1 MSESALTSTSRKEWL
16 DALKGL
22 AIILVVMSH
31 TDCGVPFL
39 HKYLTACYMPLFFI
53 ASGYVFKKKAGCYQ
67 RKFIQLLVPYISWA
81 IVYLSAACILYHVT
95 DLKKIGIWFIGIVY
109 SRFNLF
115 ELGTMPNIKLLPP
128 GAGPLWFLTCMALS
142 YLLVC
147 PLIQAKSTMRL
158 ILILIYLGISA
169 CLIFCPILMPWSLDT
184 AFMGALFIYAGY
196 LFKDIRLNRRRIWIA
211 FLVCTPIY
219 LILSHINSGINMS
232 VREYGNLGLISL
244 PLFGIIGILGT
255 VSYATFFMLINHSRL
270 CHYFAY
276 FGRISLTIMCSHLF
290 FARLIKVVYEYF
302 SNQGASIHKAIY
314 LPVMLVATLCCCIL
328 AQHVLSYIKGKILN
342 IKQKNATQ
350 PG

>member
-1 MSESALTSTSRKEWL
+1 MSESAITPTSRKEWL
-16 DALKGL
+16 DALKGI

-39 HKYLTACYMPLFFI
+39 HQYLTACYMPLFFI
-53 ASGYVFKKKAGCYQ
+53 ASGYVFKEKAGCYQ
-67 RKFIQLLVPYISWA
+67 RKLKQLLVPYIGWA
-81 IVYLSAACILYHVT
+81 IVYLSTACIVYHVT
-95 DLKKIGIWFIGIVY
+95 DFKNIGIWFTGIVY

-115 ELGTMPNIKLLPP
+115 EIGTMPNLKLLPP

-142 YLLVC
+142 YLLVR

-158 ILILIYLGISA
+158 MLILAYLGISA
-169 CLIFCPILMPWSLDT
+169 GLMFCPLLMPWSLDT

-196 LFKDIRLNRRRIWIA
+196 LFKDTRLNRRRIWIT

-255 VSYATFFMLINHSRL
+255 VSYATFFMLSNNSRL

-276 FGRISLTIMCSHLF
+276 FGRISLTIMCSHMF
-290 FARLIKVVYEYF
+290 FARGIKVTYEYF
-302 SNQGASIHKAIY
+302 SNQGTSIHKAIY
-314 LPVMLVATLCCCIL
+314 LPVLLVVTLCCCIL
-328 AQHVLSYIKGKILN
+328 THHVLSYIKSKILSRKQTN
-342 IKQKNATQ
+342 ITQ
-350 PG
+350 FG